1 MNSMGTD
8 DLQGSSTPSSL
19 IRIRR
24 RHYKTKAAGAN
35 TSDAHDFGA
44 SNGKTS
50 FKRLRKGDQ
59 PLPFAYNSRHPK
71 NPLVNKALKFVTVP
85 DAVCGK
91 ICQVARHNKPL
102 VNKGYTFKE
111 ASSCCPVGEFA
122 PAFDGNRESTN
133 SGSGN
138 EVLGMEKFLTTF
150 LLVVQV
156 LSPTWVMLK
165 FHWEE
170 KPLRGNDF
178 SSTVFVDD
186 NLTSKDN
193 ASPARESILSPE
205 PTCDNGEKVIQPPFP
220 TESLLDCNLFSACG
234 LMGSGSTNPC
244 PENENVTRPASI
256 PQSDTGISRPVPV
269 SLSLFQPINESDC
282 GTLLKT
288 MTTHYDQFLKST
300 TQLNNAPKQLALGG
314 GGDVGM
320 RREIVRLE
328 SKNMKLSAALRV
340 LTEELVLVGGDY
352 LSALMD
358 A

>member
-8 DLQGSSTPSSL
+8 DLHGSSTPSSL
-19 IRIRR
+19 IIIHR

-35 TSDAHDFGA
+35 TLDAHDFGA

-59 PLPFAYNSRHPK
+59 PLPFAYNNRHPK

-91 ICQVARHNKPL
+91 ICQVARRNKPL

-122 PAFDGNRESTN
+122 PAFDGNRKSTN

-138 EVLGMEKFLTTF
+138 KVLGMENFLTTF

-170 KPLRGNDF
+170 KPLRGNAF

-193 ASPARESILSPE
+193 ASPAREK

-244 PENENVTRPASI
+244 PENENVR
-256 PQSDTGISRPVPV
+256 
-269 SLSLFQPINESDC
+269 
-282 GTLLKT
+282 
-288 MTTHYDQFLKST
+288 FLKSA
-300 TQLNNAPKQLALGG
+300 TQLKNAQKQLALGG
-314 GGDVGM
+314 GGD
-320 RREIVRLE
+320 
-328 SKNMKLSAALRV
+328 SNNTKLSAALRV
-340 LTEELVLVGGDY
+340 LTEELAGVRQELADTKSRVLQLQ
-352 LSALMD
+352 LSLEEIRD
-358 A
+358 VLPDSWEY